1 MSRVP
6 TAAEAATA
14 AKDPEAV
21 LSWVGEKIRREAMS
35 PKGRGPDRKVR
46 LPARLALPEALE
58 ELRRL
63 GYSVAEERPGGP
75 WAVGWKEG

>member
-1 MSRVP
+1 MTAP
-6 TAAEAATA
+6 TAAEAARM

-21 LSWVGEKIRREAMS
+21 LGWVGERIRKEALS
-35 PKGRGPDRKVR
+35 PKGRGPHRKVR
-46 LPARLALPEALE
+46 IPARLALPEVLE

-75 WAVGWKEG
+75 WAVGWEEG